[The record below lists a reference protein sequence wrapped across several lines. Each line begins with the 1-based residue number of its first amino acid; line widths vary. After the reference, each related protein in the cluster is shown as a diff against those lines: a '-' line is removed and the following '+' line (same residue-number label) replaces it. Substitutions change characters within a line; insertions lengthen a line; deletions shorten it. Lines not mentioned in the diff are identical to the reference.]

1 MSTTPIA
8 FEQRRAGRLAI
19 AADYVELTKPKIAVM
34 LLAAVAVSGCVA
46 TWGQPDLWRLF
57 HAIVGTA
64 LVAASSCVW
73 NQWIERRSDLLMK
86 RTRDRPLPSGRVAA
100 NSAALFGAVLGSVG
114 VSYLAATVGWGVAAI
129 GAATWLLYVVVY
141 TPMKRTSP
149 WNTAV
154 GAVAGALPLLMGWAA
169 MGTPFDLRAAA
180 LFAILFFWQFPH
192 FMAIAWIY
200 RKDYAE
206 AGMQMLPVVDPTGLR
221 PGRQAIGAALA
232 LTLVSVVPFLNAPL
246 DGAPWCIAAALLLG
260 IAQLLLAIRFS
271 VRRDDQSAR
280 HLLWASL
287 IYLPA
292 MLGVLLA
299 FPIL

>member
-1 MSTTPIA
+1 MSTTPLA
-8 FEQRRAGRLAI
+8 LEERRAGRLAI
-19 AADYVELTKPKIAVM
+19 VADYVELTKPKIAVM
-34 LLAAVAVSGCVA
+34 LLTAVAVSGCVA
-46 TWGQPDLWRLF
+46 TWGQPDLLRLF

-73 NQWIERRSDLLMK
+73 NQWIERRFDLLMK
-86 RTRDRPLPSGRVAA
+86 RTRDRPLPSGRIAG
-100 NSAALFGAVLGSVG
+100 NSAALFGVVLGSVG
-114 VSYLAATVGWGVAAI
+114 VSYLAATVGWLVAAI

-200 RKDYAE
+200 RKDYAQ

-221 PGRQAIGAALA
+221 AGRQAIGAALA

-246 DGAPWCIAAALLLG
+246 DGAPWCIAAALFLG
-260 IAQLLLAIRFS
+260 VAQLLVAVRFS
-271 VRRDDQSAR
+271 VRRDDKSAR
-280 HLLWASL
+280 RLLWASL

>member
-8 FEQRRAGRLAI
+8 FEERRAGRLAI

-57 HAIVGTA
+57 HAVFGTA

-73 NQWIERRSDLLMK
+73 NQWLERRSDLLMK
-86 RTRDRPLPSGRVAA
+86 RTRERPLPAGRITANGAA
-100 NSAALFGAVLGSVG
+100 IFGAALGSIG
-114 VSYLAATVGWGVAAI
+114 VSYLLATVGWKVAAI

-169 MGTPFDLRAAA
+169 MGAPFDLRAAA

-200 RKDYAE
+200 RKDYAQ
-206 AGMQMLPVVDPTGLR
+206 AGMQMLPVVDPTGVR
-221 PGRQAIGAALA
+221 AGRQAIGAALA
-232 LTLVSVVPFLNAPL
+232 LTLVSIVPFLNAPL
-246 DGAPWCIAAALLLG
+246 DGAPWCVAAALALG
-260 IAQLLLAIRFS
+260 VGQLLLALRFS
-271 VRRDDQSAR
+271 MRRDDRSAR

-287 IYLPA
+287 VYLPA

>member
-1 MSTTPIA
+1 MSTTPLA
-8 FEQRRAGRLAI
+8 FEQRRAGRMAI
-19 AADYVELTKPKIAVM
+19 VADYVELTKPKIAVM
-34 LLAAVAVSGCVA
+34 LLAAVGVSGCVA
-46 TWGQPDLWRLF
+46 TWGQPDLLKLL
-57 HAIVGTA
+57 HAIIGTA

-73 NQWIERRSDLLMK
+73 NQCIERRIDLLMK
-86 RTRDRPLPSGRVAA
+86 RTRDRPLPSGRVSAR
-100 NSAALFGAVLGSVG
+100 SAALFGAVLGSVG
-114 VSYLAATVGWGVAAI
+114 VAYLAATVGWNVAAL

-154 GAVAGALPLLMGWAA
+154 GAVAGALPLLMGWGA
-169 MGTPFDLRAAA
+169 MGAAFDLRAAA

-200 RKDYAE
+200 RKDYAA
-206 AGMQMLPVVDPTGLR
+206 AGMQMLPVVDPTGIR
-221 PGRQAIGAALA
+221 AGRQAIGAALA

-246 DGAPWCIAAALLLG
+246 DGAPWCIAAALTLSVG
-260 IAQLLLAIRFS
+260 QLLLAVRFS
-271 VRRDDQSAR
+271 VRRDDRSAR

-287 IYLPA
+287 VYLPA